1 MSHEQLKDVLEEAS
15 NETFT
20 NQKQLVAFIFEMP
33 TKIFISKFTKKK
45 CSCIFRKLDM
55 RRKQY

>member
-1 MSHEQLKDVLEEAS
+1 MSHEWLKDVLEEAS

-33 TKIFISKFTKKK
+33 TKIIFSKFAKKK